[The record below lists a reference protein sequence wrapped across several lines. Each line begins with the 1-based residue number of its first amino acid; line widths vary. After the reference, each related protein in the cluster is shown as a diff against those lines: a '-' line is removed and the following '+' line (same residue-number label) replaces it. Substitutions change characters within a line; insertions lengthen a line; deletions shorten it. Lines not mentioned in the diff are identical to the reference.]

1 MRRNKLKEELAGK
14 RRLQSEIVEAVHG
27 LHKIGALSDRQLE
40 KTTVKM
46 VGQNALTRRR
56 VQRRK
61 RSEQDEPERHWP

>member
-1 MRRNKLKEELAGK
+1 MRRNKFKEGLPGK
-14 RRLQSEIVEAVHG
+14 RRLRSEIAEAMRG
-27 LHKIGALSDRQLE
+27 LHKIGAVSNRQLE

-56 VQRRK
+56 VQLRK